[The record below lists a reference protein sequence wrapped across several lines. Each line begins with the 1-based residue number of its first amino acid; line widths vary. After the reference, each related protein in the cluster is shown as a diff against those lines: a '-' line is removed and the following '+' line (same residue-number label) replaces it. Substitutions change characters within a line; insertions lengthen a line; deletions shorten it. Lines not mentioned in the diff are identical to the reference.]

1 MGTKKHF
8 CTVSGKEIPSE
19 RVDALKMLGVP
30 ESKWTCVEHSTTKPK
45 QGIFMGEHGTSDL
58 KMVDKVYDDSVRSVF
73 KSSDHEVN
81 SEIENKV
88 SSPDRTASSDGVGV
102 EEPAKPGYYSEKEI
116 NYYTEGE
123 DSQGEE
129 KVNIVKKLDN

>member
-1 MGTKKHF
+1 MGTRKHF
-8 CTVSGKEIPSE
+8 CTVSGKEIPKE
-19 RVDALKMLGVP
+19 RVEALKMLGVP
-30 ESKWTCVEHSTTKPK
+30 EHKWTCVEHSTTKPK

-58 KMVDKVYDDSVRSVF
+58 KMVDKVYDDSVRSIF
-73 KSSDHEVN
+73 KSSDHEAN
-81 SEIENKV
+81 SETENKGSTIDRPGTSD
-88 SSPDRTASSDGVGV
+88 SSNI
-102 EEPAKPGYYSEKEI
+102 EEPVKPGYYSEKEI